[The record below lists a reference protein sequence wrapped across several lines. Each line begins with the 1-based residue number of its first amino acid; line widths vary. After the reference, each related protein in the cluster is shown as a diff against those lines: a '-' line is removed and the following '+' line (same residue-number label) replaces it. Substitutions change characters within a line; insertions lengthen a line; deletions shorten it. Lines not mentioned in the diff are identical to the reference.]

1 MKKEDFKKKIDKM
14 WQVSK
19 KDMEKV
25 LKNAEIL
32 AKKGECY
39 LKDKSVE
46 GKVQL
51 EIASLA
57 LQREKLYYELGKTLA
72 KTVKTKW
79 STDKKVLEITNKI
92 KIINLKIQNKKKKK

>member
-1 MKKEDFKKKIDKM
+1 MKKEDLKKKIDEM

-25 LKNAEIL
+25 LKNAEML
-32 AKKGECY
+32 AKKGEGY
-39 LKDKSVE
+39 LKDKSAE
-46 GKVQL
+46 GKTQL

-72 KTVKTKW
+72 KAVKTKW
-79 STDKKVLEITNKI
+79 STDKKALEITAKI
-92 KIINLKIQNKKKKK
+92 KNINIEIKKKKKKK

>member
-1 MKKEDFKKKIDKM
+1 MKKEDLKKKIDKM
-14 WQVSK
+14 WKASK

-25 LKNAEIL
+25 MKNAEIL
-32 AKKGECY
+32 AKKGEIY
-39 LKDKSVE
+39 MKDKSAK

-79 STDKKVLEITNKI
+79 TADKKVLQIATKI
-92 KIINLKIQNKKKKK
+92 KIINLKIVNKKKKK